1 MISIILGIILFIVSI
16 PIKTAQLAVSTT
28 KTFKRLSSDE
38 SKGKKREPKSKLGNK
53 ISEKTKVLRAK
64 LNNADDSVKNSST
77 ASNKKSVEVAKKVGK
92 TVARLSIKTLKLLV
106 LALQIF
112 AMLLTTFGLVSCI
125 MMIVGFFIVFGA
137 IGYVVA
143 VMNPDTL
150 GSYSNTAN
158 TTTTSQSTTSQSS
171 TSSTSN

>member
-38 SKGKKREPKSKLGNK
+38 SKKKKREPKSKLGKK

-64 LNNADDSVKNSST
+64 LNKVDDTVKSSST
-77 ASNKKSVEVAKKVGK
+77 VSNKKSVEVAKKVGK
-92 TVARLSIKTLKLLV
+92 TVTKLSIKTLKLLV
-106 LALQIF
+106 LVLQIF

-143 VMNPDTL
+143 IMNPDAL
-150 GSYSNTAN
+150 GSYSNTTN
-158 TTTTSQSTTSQSS
+158 TTTISQSS
-171 TSSTSN
+171 MSNTSN

>member
-1 MISIILGIILFIVSI
+1 MISVILGIILFIASI

-28 KTFKRLSSDE
+28 KTFKRLSSDDE
-38 SKGKKREPKSKLGNK
+38 GEKKKREPKSKLGKK

-64 LNNADDSVKNSST
+64 LGKADDRVKNSST

-112 AMLLTTFGLVSCI
+112 AMLLTTFGLVSCV

-150 GSYSNTAN
+150 GSYSNSS
-158 TTTTSQSTTSQSS
+158 TTTTTQSTTSQSS
-171 TSSTSN
+171 TSSTAN